1 MPYIDFDYYTNT
13 YQGSPVDEDAFPRL
27 AQRAS
32 EVIDSVTQYRIRD
45 IDKLPP
51 FFQKQVKNATAAQVE
66 FYQVNGGYEALI
78 EQDFSNVRI
87 GNFNYG
93 GNGSGGGSS
102 ISADDCSKKVFD
114 FLEPTGLL
122 YRGVHTRG

>member
-13 YQGSPVDEDAFPRL
+13 YLGSPVDEDSFPRL

-32 EVIDSVTQYRIRD
+32 EVVDSVTQYRIKD
-45 IDKLPP
+45 IDKLPT
-51 FFQKQVKNATAAQVE
+51 FVQDQVKKATAAQVE
-66 FYQVNGGYEALI
+66 FYQVNGGYESLI
-78 EQDFSNVRI
+78 EEDFSNVRL

-93 GNGSGGGSS
+93 GNSTAPSPKQS
-102 ISADDCSKKVFD
+102 DDCSRKVFD

-122 YRGVHTRG
+122 YRGVRTRG